1 MFKQNRLIYHNL
13 SQPPD
18 NAENISASPLND
30 LQEIFLGKRQNLA
43 TEVEKPLYAKIGK
56 FPLTKEEQQVLEH
69 INPDLLTKLKKEQAE
84 LIPQIQK
91 KYAELQNLRKHDPR
105 HKNINQHITV
115 LQHLDKLEKSL
126 PLDDSN
132 LILHLPIATLEL
144 EPLIIEKELLNLID
158 GGQLDIDNM
167 LLRNIKDNMFEVV
180 RGIIHCLHSE
190 YEDASNFLDIITG
203 NPQLVVDS
211 LKIVT
216 DLIIN
221 NPQKIYNTIVDLGSN
236 WLQETDECGGAN
248 IPFDIGYLFG
258 KALIMAA
265 TAGTATATQFAIDSI
280 RITSKIAPQL
290 GAHLDTLN
298 QQKSYQQILQ
308 TLNKEFPDADSTTI
322 KELTKKIIFKLQ
334 QTSPATQAY
343 IINDLISYYQTN
355 NNTYLLNN
363 KSLLKIVVDCI
374 YDIPSTNHDVFI
386 SRLTGQIFS
395 TMPKKYAYTVLGLW
409 ATE

>member
-1 MFKQNRLIYHNL
+1 
-13 SQPPD
+13 
-18 NAENISASPLND
+18 
-30 LQEIFLGKRQNLA
+30 
-43 TEVEKPLYAKIGK
+43 
-56 FPLTKEEQQVLEH
+56 
-69 INPDLLTKLKKEQAE
+69 
-84 LIPQIQK
+84 
-91 KYAELQNLRKHDPR
+91 
-105 HKNINQHITV
+105 
-115 LQHLDKLEKSL
+115 
-126 PLDDSN
+126 
-132 LILHLPIATLEL
+132 
-144 EPLIIEKELLNLID
+144 
-158 GGQLDIDNM
+158 
-167 LLRNIKDNMFEVV
+167 MFEVV

-236 WLQETDECGGAN
+236 WLQETAECGGAN